1 MSETSNNWS
10 IRISFP
16 SSQAAGK
23 QVVEQ
28 VRERLELA
36 EWSPHD
42 VFSVHLAVEEAIV
55 NAIKHGNRHDASK
68 QVRVACCGTPEKFW
82 IEIIDEGLGFD
93 PDQLPDPT
101 AEENLECPCGRGVLL
116 MRNFMSRVEFS
127 DQGKRVVMEKHR
139 ANPRPTTNPAA
150 KPRDLH

>member
-1 MSETSNNWS
+1 MSKTYDNWS
-10 IRISFP
+10 ISISIP
-16 SSQAAGK
+16 SAQAAGK

-28 VRERLELA
+28 VRQRLEQA
-36 EWSPHD
+36 EWNPHD

-68 QVRVACCGTPEKFW
+68 QVRVACRVTSDKFW
-82 IEIIDEGLGFD
+82 IEIIDEGSGFD

-127 DQGKRVVMEKHR
+127 EQGKRVVMEKQR
-139 ANPRPTTNPAA
+139 GAPKSKESR
-150 KPRDLH
+150 